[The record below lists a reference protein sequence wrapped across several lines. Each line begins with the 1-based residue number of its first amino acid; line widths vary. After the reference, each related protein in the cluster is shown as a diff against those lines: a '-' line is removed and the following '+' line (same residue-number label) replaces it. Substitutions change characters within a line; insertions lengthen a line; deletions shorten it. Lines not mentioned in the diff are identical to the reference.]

1 MKFEEVIVNGEKVKI
16 TVDIDDKL
24 YEDIYVEE
32 KNDKTDLDDTTDLS
46 KTIEFIIGENHE

>member
-16 TVDIDDKL
+16 AVDIDDKL